1 MSDDKSKPG
10 EPDRSQFPLSLDDAR
25 DHVAKHAPSR
35 EVVEAAAARM
45 TINTPKTA

>member
-1 MSDDKSKPG
+1 MSDDKNKPSG
-10 EPDRSQFPLSLDDAR
+10 PHRSQFPLSLDDAR

-35 EVVEAAAARM
+35 EVVEAATARI